1 LNRVRD
7 GTEPCLMEQT
17 GHWEGGEA
25 LSGEALLGLLRKRFT
40 EVDFDQARAD
50 VLPFIRDADAV
61 VLWGETFFTGLL
73 DRLKVE

>member
-1 LNRVRD
+1 
-7 GTEPCLMEQT
+7 
-17 GHWEGGEA
+17 